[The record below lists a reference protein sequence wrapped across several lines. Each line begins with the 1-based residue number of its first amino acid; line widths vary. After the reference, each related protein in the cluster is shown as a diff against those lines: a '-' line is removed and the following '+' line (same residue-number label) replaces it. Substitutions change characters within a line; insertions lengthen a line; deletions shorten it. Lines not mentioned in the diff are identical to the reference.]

1 MRATGQWQDWIINF
15 QARQTAAP
23 YREQLA
29 RQRLSYTCHVLGPT
43 RLMNLLQ
50 PTSSGSFGRI
60 WSHPALLREAVTP
73 RLVATVAAL
82 VTILSCSL
90 PVYSVPDWARDRAV
104 IHTLVVDKMSEAWN
118 TGDAALWAMAYL
130 PDSEFMN
137 IFGALYLDRWANRQ
151 RHADLFATVFQGST
165 LRQELRSL
173 KFITDNVAIADLD
186 QTLTNYKALP
196 PWLKTAITTSASGP
210 TPPLHTRMKHVLVRQ
225 SDNSWKII
233 ATQNTSVTPLLQ
245 ANELETTP

>member
-1 MRATGQWQDWIINF
+1 
-15 QARQTAAP
+15 
-23 YREQLA
+23 
-29 RQRLSYTCHVLGPT
+29 
-43 RLMNLLQ
+43 MNLLP

-60 WSHPALLREAVTP
+60 WSHPALVREAVTP
-73 RLVATVAAL
+73 RLVATAAAL

-90 PVYSVPDWARDRAV
+90 PAYSVPDWARDRAV
-104 IHTLVVDKMSEAWN
+104 IRTLVVDKMSEAWN
-118 TGDAALWAMAYL
+118 TGDAALWTMAYL

-233 ATQNTSVTPLLQ
+233 ATQNTSVTPLLR
-245 ANELETTP
+245 ANEPETTL